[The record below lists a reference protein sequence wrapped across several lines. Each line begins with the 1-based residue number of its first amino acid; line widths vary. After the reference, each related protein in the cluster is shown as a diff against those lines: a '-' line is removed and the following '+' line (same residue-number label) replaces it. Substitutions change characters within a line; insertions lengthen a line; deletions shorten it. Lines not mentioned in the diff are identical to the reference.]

1 MRILYKFKSIFR
13 KVITLGSRK
22 ASSLYDYI
30 LFILGIRY
38 PVKFSYDPDKHLV
51 IYLGEN
57 LPPRIARM
65 VKWLK
70 KTPAL
75 QSGKEALTAILV
87 CSKDGFHKKFSNDF
101 FDEVLLFRNEWHLY
115 RILKN
120 FRNKK
125 ALIHSFGPKTFY
137 PDKARIFMK
146 QNKFLYDMQDVLCI
160 YYGMDTRIRWFRQEF
175 PHEKNVLS
183 LSDGLVSHGLEP
195 LPATKLYGIKKRPP
209 LLFFPLYCDN
219 DSFQDNT
226 KELRPDDI
234 HLVYAG
240 EIMGSFRDKK
250 QFGNVQFHR
259 LIDELSRQ
267 RIHFH
272 VYPSPSTLPL
282 YFEEYRQVEKQN
294 PFFHLHKAVA
304 QDELAKELS
313 KYHFGI
319 IPFFKA
325 NTGQSDD
332 KYKYSTALKL
342 FNFMEAGIPVLVSED
357 IEFQCRFA
365 LRYKAGI
372 GIKKEDISALRN
384 IIEKTDYR
392 SMVNGLLVEREK
404 ISLKRN
410 IRHLVDFYR
419 RY

>member
-1 MRILYKFKSIFR
+1 MKILYKFKSLFQ
-13 KVITLGSRK
+13 KAVTLGNRK
-22 ASSLYDYI
+22 ASSLYDRT
-30 LFILGIRY
+30 LFSVGIGAPAHLVGGSGKR
-38 PVKFSYDPDKHLV
+38 LV

-70 KTPAL
+70 KSEPI
-75 QSGKEALTAILV
+75 TAILV
-87 CSKDGFHKKFSNDF
+87 CSKAGFHKKFSNEF
-101 FDEVLLFRNEWHLY
+101 FDEVILFRNEWHMY
-115 RILKN
+115 RILKR
-120 FRNKK
+120 FRDKN

-160 YYGMDTRIRWFRQEF
+160 YYGINTDIRWFQQEF

-195 LPATKLYGIKKRPP
+195 IPATKIYGIKKRPP

-219 DSFQDNT
+219 DFFQDNT
-226 KELRPDDI
+226 KELNQDNI

-250 QFGNVQFHR
+250 QFGNVQFHE
-259 LIDELSRQ
+259 LIDALSKQ
-267 RIHFH
+267 KIHFH

-282 YFEEYRQVEKQN
+282 YFEEYRQIEKQN

-304 QDELAKELS
+304 QDQLAKELS
-313 KYHFGI
+313 QYHFGI

-325 NTGQSDD
+325 NTNQSDD

-342 FNFMEAGIPVLVSED
+342 FNFIEAGIPVLVSED
-357 IEFQCRFA
+357 IEFQCWMA
-365 LRYKAGI
+365 LRYSAGI
-372 GIKKEDISALRN
+372 AINKEGIFSLKK
-384 IIEKTDYR
+384 IIEKVNYR
-392 SMVNGLLVEREK
+392 ELVNGLLKKREQ
-404 ISLKRN
+404 ISLSKN
-410 IRHLVDFYR
+410 IKNLSDFYKK
-419 RY
+419 Y

>member
-1 MRILYKFKSIFR
+1 MLGTR
-13 KVITLGSRK
+13 KV
-22 ASSLYDYI
+22 SSLYDRL
-30 LFILGIRY
+30 LFLAGIRP
-38 PVKFSYDPDKHLV
+38 PVKFSYDPGKRIV

-70 KTPAL
+70 KTEP
-75 QSGKEALTAILV
+75 LTAILV

-101 FDEVLLFRNEWHLY
+101 FDKVVLFRNEWHLY
-115 RILKN
+115 RILKS
-120 FRNKK
+120 FKDK
-125 ALIHSFGPKTFY
+125 HVLIHSFGPKTFY
-137 PDKARIFMK
+137 ADKARVFMK

-160 YYGMDTRIRWFRQEF
+160 YYGMDTEIRWFRREF

-219 DSFQDNT
+219 DFFQDNT
-226 KELRPDDI
+226 KELKQDDI

-240 EIMGSFRDKK
+240 EIMGSFRDKR
-250 QFGNVQFHR
+250 QFGNVQFHE
-259 LIDELSRQ
+259 LIDVLSKQ
-267 RIHFH
+267 KIHFH

-342 FNFMEAGIPVLVSED
+342 FNFIEAGIPTIVSED
-357 IEFQCRFA
+357 IEFQCWIA

-372 GIKKEDISALRN
+372 AIKKNDISSLKR

-392 SMVNGLLVEREK
+392 KTVTGLLAEREK

-410 IRHLVDFYR
+410 ISHLAEFYK